1 MQQRRHAT
9 DCISA
14 FLHFCTTVVL
24 PVRILIVAATRL
36 EVAPLIAGVTNAVE
50 HHRVTSG
57 AIGPHHV
64 DTLLTGVGM
73 VATAV
78 WCSRALAIGGYDLAL
93 NLGVCGS
100 FAPAFP
106 PATVVHVTCDMF
118 SELGAQD
125 GPRFLPL
132 QDLGIFEPDLF
143 PYSGG
148 RLVNTKP
155 PSLTGLADLPVA
167 SSITVNTVHGE
178 DASIAAV
185 IARCAPDVE
194 SMEGAAFMYACL
206 VAGIP
211 FAQVRAVSNRV
222 ERRNRAAW
230 DLAGAVERLGHVSLS
245 LLGS

>member
-1 MQQRRHAT
+1 MR
-9 DCISA
+9 
-14 FLHFCTTVVL
+14 V
-24 PVRILIVAATRL
+24 LIVAATRP
-36 EVAPLIAGVTNAVE
+36 EVAPLIAAIANPVE
-50 HHRVTSG
+50 YHRVTSG

-100 FAPAFP
+100 FNPAFHP
-106 PATVVHVTCDMF
+106 PTVVHVKSDMF
-118 SELGAQD
+118 SELGAED
-125 GPRFLPL
+125 GPRFLSL
-132 QDLGIFEPDLF
+132 QDLGLLEPDVF

-148 RLVNTKP
+148 RLVNTEP
-155 PSLTGLADLPVA
+155 PALTGLADLPVA
-167 SSITVNTVHGE
+167 SGITVNTVHGE
-178 DASIAAV
+178 DAAIAAV

-206 VAGIP
+206 ASGVT

-230 DLAGAVERLGHVSLS
+230 DLGGAVDQLGHASLR